1 MTTHRRH
8 TLRSMTAMDAQII
21 RTHMQDVTKDP
32 EYGTPTTRELAQ
44 VRRRQEWQGRRVRIS
59 PAAPA
64 QRGHSGR

>member
-1 MTTHRRH
+1 
-8 TLRSMTAMDAQII
+8 MTAMDAKII

-44 VRRRQEWQGRRVRIS
+44 VRRRQEWQGRRVRIT
-59 PAAPA
+59 PA